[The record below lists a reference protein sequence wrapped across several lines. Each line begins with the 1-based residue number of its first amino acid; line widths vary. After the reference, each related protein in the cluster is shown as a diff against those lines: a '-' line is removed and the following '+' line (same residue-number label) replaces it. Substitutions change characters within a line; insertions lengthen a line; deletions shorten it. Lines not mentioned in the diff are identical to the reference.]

1 MVAMR
6 RVRRASRRRI
16 NLDMGSIMKS
26 YSYSAMKLLFAW
38 MLAGCAFG
46 AHAASFDCAKA
57 GTSVE
62 KMICSDAETSALDG
76 KLQQTYST
84 ALAATNAY
92 GRKAL
97 AKEQRNW
104 IKYTRGIC
112 QDTACLRE
120 VYEDRIAV
128 LARNEK
134 YIEDGESHCVNPML
148 GEDRGG
154 SQSCDYAMQVN
165 RDPNDHVDQFNQSL
179 IQPKISGKI
188 LGCSRLISIWSGG
201 HIGPGRGVAVYGGY
215 CVFHGDAGRK
225 DVEICTD
232 EDTSPLDANDE
243 NTYVDMRPV
252 NLKDMSDKH
261 LIDFT
266 DKCDEGDSGAE
277 SNNPV
282 SARERAFNEIKPFVP
297 VGAKVV
303 AMQVG
308 DLKGDGQSGV
318 LLVLNTPASASG
330 KPGQEP
336 RIVLLLVRGADG
348 QLHKMAENDKL
359 VPCAKCGGI
368 AGDPFAFARV
378 QRGSFEIATGGGS
391 RERWSNFYT
400 FTYSPARMAWVPS
413 KVERGVVDT
422 VTEKDRHITLTS
434 KDLGSIDFMNI
445 DPEKL
450 PKVTLP

>member
-1 MVAMR
+1 
-6 RVRRASRRRI
+6 
-16 NLDMGSIMKS
+16 MKS
-26 YSYSAMKLLFAW
+26 YSCSAMKLLFAW
-38 MLAGCAFG
+38 VLAGCAFG

-62 KMICSDAETSALDG
+62 KMICSDAATSALDG
-76 KLQQTYST
+76 KLQQTYKT

-120 VYEDRIAV
+120 VYADRIAV
-128 LARNEK
+128 LANNLGS
-134 YIEDGESHCVNPML
+134 IENHRLCIKPSNYQGDADDCGVSVEV
-148 GEDRGG
+148 
-154 SQSCDYAMQVN
+154 Y
-165 RDPNDHVDQFNQSL
+165 RDPNDHIESFNDSL
-179 IQPKISGKI
+179 MHERQGGRIID
-188 LGCSRLISIWSGG
+188 CHRLIVEWSGTR
-201 HIGPGRGVAVYGGY
+201 IGPGPGNQNFGGY
-215 CVFHGDAGRK
+215 CVLQRDAQRS
-225 DVEICTD
+225 DVMICD
-232 EDTSPLDANDE
+232 DTMIGNFRVQS
-243 NTYVDMRPV
+243 VDMQDPT
-252 NLKDMSDKH
+252 DKH

-266 DKCDEGDSGAE
+266 YNCGRGQSYSKNE
-277 SNNPV
+277 SPA
-282 SARERAFNEIKPFVP
+282 SARKGALNEIKPFVP
-297 VGAKVV
+297 VGSKVV

-318 LLVLNTPASASG
+318 LLVFNTPTSASG
-330 KPGQEP
+330 KPGREP

-400 FTYSPARMAWVPS
+400 FTYSPARTAWIPS